1 MRQYRQGDVFVE
13 KILALPEGC
22 NRVPGVGGRIILALG
37 EATGH
42 AHAIAVEDDVA
53 LLEKGDERFL
63 EVKSPAVLRHE
74 EHSAVVIEPGVYRVV
89 RQREYSKIDEYRTV
103 SD

>member
-1 MRQYRQGDVFVE
+1 MKQYRQGDVFIEAIASLPRGCIGVE
-13 KILALPEGC
+13 HHGMIVLAY
-22 NRVPGVGGRIILALG
+22 G

-42 AHAIAVEDDVA
+42 THAITVKEDDVK
-53 LLEKGDERFL
+53 LLELGDERFL